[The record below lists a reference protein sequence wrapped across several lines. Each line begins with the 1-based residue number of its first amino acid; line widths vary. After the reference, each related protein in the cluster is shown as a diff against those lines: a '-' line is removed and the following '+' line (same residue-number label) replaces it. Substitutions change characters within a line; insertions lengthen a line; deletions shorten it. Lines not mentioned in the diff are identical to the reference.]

1 MINLVFWVTSNSSFC
16 FKFRLW
22 HTACA
27 SDEGEVIVFGGC
39 ANNLLVHHRAV
50 SIPLYIA
57 TKTYFVKHL
66 HFNVFFI
73 SIF

>member
-1 MINLVFWVTSNSSFC
+1 MINLVFWVTANSSFC
-16 FKFRLW
+16 FECRLW

-50 SIPLYIA
+50 SILSY
-57 TKTYFVKHL
+57 VKGDFIIL
-66 HFNVFFI
+66 LKLICEVFAF
-73 SIF
+73 

>member
-1 MINLVFWVTSNSSFC
+1 MINLVFWVTSNSNFC
-16 FKFRLW
+16 FKCRLW

-50 SIPLYIA
+50 SIPPSD
-57 TKTYFVKHL
+57 KGSFVILLKL
-66 HFNVFFI
+66 I
-73 SIF
+73 SKVLAF